1 MGSTKRLPNYSK
13 YTFQTLEDPMARI
26 DLHNFFQYYDEK
38 NPNHVKS
45 VQWLEDNLP
54 VKYLE
59 DNIDWAEIYRG
70 KKSTPASPAAS
81 AGDVCPHCGKSLG
94 K

>member
-1 MGSTKRLPNYSK
+1 
-13 YTFQTLEDPMARI
+13 MATI
-26 DLHNFFQYYDEK
+26 DLHNFFKFYDEK

-54 VKYLE
+54 VKYLD

-70 KKSTPASPAAS
+70 KKSTPVAPAPVA
-81 AGDVCPHCGKSLG
+81 AGSVCPHCGKPLG

>member
-1 MGSTKRLPNYSK
+1 
-13 YTFQTLEDPMARI
+13 MARI
-26 DLHNFFQYYDEK
+26 DLHNFFKFYDEK
-38 NPNHVKS
+38 NPNHVKA

-54 VKYLE
+54 NDVLE
-59 DNIDWAEIYRG
+59 DDADWADIYRG
-70 KKSTPASPAAS
+70 KSGGGLSSAAAP

>member
-1 MGSTKRLPNYSK
+1 
-13 YTFQTLEDPMARI
+13 MARI
-26 DLHNFFQYYDEK
+26 DLHNFFKFYDEK
-38 NPNHVKS
+38 NPNHVKA
-45 VQWLEDNLP
+45 VQW
-54 VKYLE
+54 LE

>member
-1 MGSTKRLPNYSK
+1 MMRR
-13 YTFQTLEDPMARI
+13 TLTTS
-26 DLHNFFQYYDEK
+26 
-38 NPNHVKS
+38 KS

-59 DNIDWAEIYRG
+59 DNVDWAEIYRG
-70 KKSTPASPAAS
+70 KKGGSSPAAP
-81 AGDVCPHCGKSLG
+81 AAPVAPAAAAPTGDVCPHCGKSLG

>member
-1 MGSTKRLPNYSK
+1 
-13 YTFQTLEDPMARI
+13 MARI
-26 DLHNFFQYYDEK
+26 DLHNFFKFYDEK
-38 NPNHVKS
+38 NPNHVKA

-59 DNIDWAEIYRG
+59 DNTDWAEIYRS
-70 KKSTPASPAAS
+70 KKSTPVVDTPSGS
-81 AGDVCPHCGKSLG
+81 VCPHCGKPLG

>member
-1 MGSTKRLPNYSK
+1 
-13 YTFQTLEDPMARI
+13 MATI
-26 DLHNFFQYYDEK
+26 DLHNFFKFYDEK

-59 DNIDWAEIYRG
+59 DNIEWANIYRG
-70 KKSTPASPAAS
+70 KKSTPVAPVVS